1 MCSKSHRLPLLL
13 CLLALSVTACK
24 SYRAIDQDPAWFAG
38 HPVFSDDGEAFLIA
52 EAISDER
59 LQFPPLQGWTA
70 RANPRFALH
79 KQNLLGERRPYVSGV
94 YPGYVMEA
102 YWMRSAGYSVIN
114 RLQQPEELRT
124 ALVLSDDGT
133 PRGTLTSTRLTHA
146 TNNFIVVPARDGLTL
161 AAFGYGIDYDDV
173 RGDTRRVT
181 MTVTFYDPDTLD
193 VLSEYTYENYLSG
206 DFYQSERPVFFW
218 DENGN
223 FVVTDYEGWAVKS
236 RPGQDWDEMEIPSCA
251 QPRTSS
257 ARYSPWTGEYLE
269 VNDDVV
275 TAGGSYPFQTNLCEP

>member
-1 MCSKSHRLPLLL
+1 MFKTAPALSIA
-13 CLLALSVTACK
+13 LALAAVSLTACK
-24 SYRAIDQDPAWFAG
+24 SYRAIDQDTIWFAG

-79 KQNLLGERRPYVSGV
+79 KQSRSGERRPYVSGV

-114 RLQQPEELRT
+114 RFQQPEELRT

-133 PRGTLTSTRLTHA
+133 PRGTLSAARLPHPTS
-146 TNNFIVVPARDGLTL
+146 NFIVVPSFDGLTL
-161 AAFGYGIDYDDV
+161 AAFGYNIDHDDAQ
-173 RGDTRRVT
+173 GDKRRVR
-181 MTVTFYDPDTLD
+181 MTVTFYHPDTLD
-193 VLSEYTYENYLSG
+193 VLSEYTYEDYFGEL
-206 DFYQSERPVFFW
+206 FQSDRPVFFW
-218 DENGN
+218 ETNGD
-223 FVVTDYEGWAVKS
+223 FVVTDYVDIAVAS
-236 RPGQDWDEMEIPSCA
+236 RSGQTWREVDIPSCA
-251 QPRTSS
+251 HPRTSS
-257 ARYSPWTGEYLE
+257 ARYSPWTGEYLA

-275 TAGGSYPFQTNLCEP
+275 TSDGSYFFRTTLCAQ